1 MNSVKVIKLPSHCIW
16 KFYWM
21 QRMETYLCSGG
32 QRRRRWRSGCFLLFP
47 GVAPLSLGCSF
58 SLRMM
63 LCCSP
68 VWVFLWVL
76 LQFSPLVFGP
86 KNPHLRL
93 CPGLLLYRFT
103 PQLLLPQFFLPLP
116 VSFSVLA
123 FLFVGFFTYSLL
135 SSAFLF
141 CSYVVIEFWD

>member
-1 MNSVKVIKLPSHCIW
+1 
-16 KFYWM
+16 M

-63 LCCSP
+63 LCCSL

-86 KNPHLRL
+86 ENPRLRL
-93 CPGLLLYRFT
+93 CPGFLLCRFT
-103 PQLLLPQFFLPLP
+103 FQLFLLQFFLPLP
-116 VSFSVLA
+116 VFFSVLA

-135 SSAFLF
+135 SSTFLF